1 MDFKK
6 IVLYAVIVIILY
18 LVYTNFFVDKSKKTL
33 LQNHNA
39 LMAKRIAATS
49 FPGNSGS
56 NDFCYSFWVYI
67 NDWNHKYG
75 SKKVIMERRNDDG
88 SVGPSVYLGENTNTL
103 NVELS
108 TYSNDGGADT
118 ETKENVAIPNIP
130 LQKWTHIVVTSH
142 NRAVDVYVDGK
153 LVKTHVLDN
162 VLRMDKIKE
171 TDLSITPNG
180 GFSGYISQLR
190 YFSRSVNP
198 REAYDLYKQGN
209 GEGLLSGLLNKYKIK
224 LSFIIDNDEKTALII

>member
-6 IVLYAVIVIILY
+6 IVLYAVIIIIIY
-18 LVYTNFFVDKSKKTL
+18 LVYTNFLVDKTKKTL

-39 LMAKRIAATS
+39 LMAKRIGAST

-56 NDFCYSFWVYI
+56 NDFGYSIWVYI

-75 SKKVIMERRNDDG
+75 SKKVIMERKDDNG

-108 TYSNDGGADT
+108 TYSSDGGSET

-130 LQKWTHIVVTSH
+130 LQKWTHIVVTNH
-142 NRAVDVYVDGK
+142 NRAIDVYIDGK

-162 VLRMDKIKE
+162 VVRMDKIKE

-180 GFSGYISQLR
+180 GFSGYLSQLR
-190 YFSRSVNP
+190 YFARSVNP

-209 GEGLLSGLLNKYKIK
+209 GEGILSGLMNKYKIK
-224 LSFIIDNDEKTALII
+224 LSFIIDNDEKTALVI